1 MTDRSLAPYDLAWP
15 RRYAAEMPGLA
26 VALAPVVEIEHVGST
41 SVPGL
46 AAKPTVD
53 IAAGVPSLDLDEDA
67 HTRMEA
73 LGHRYGGTHGLPQHV
88 FRKGAAVPWEVL
100 VHVVEHDGRMWRD
113 FLAFRDHLRAHPV
126 DARRY
131 EELKAALLVG
141 RGGWYRGADKQAF
154 IASVL
159 TDRPSRSGAR

>member
-1 MTDRSLAPYDLAWP
+1 MTDRSLAAYDPAWP
-15 RRYAAEMPGLA
+15 RRFAGEAPRLV
-26 VALAPVVEIEHVGST
+26 VALAPVLAIEHVGST

-53 IAAGVPSLDLDEDA
+53 IAVGVPTLALDADA
-67 HTRMEA
+67 HARMEA
-73 LGHRYGGTHGLPQHV
+73 LGYRYGGTHDLPQHV

-100 VHVVEHDGRMWRD
+100 VHVVEHGGGMWRN
-113 FLAFRDHLRAHPV
+113 FLRFRDHLRSHPA

-131 EELKAALLVG
+131 EELKAGLLAG
-141 RGGWYRGADKQAF
+141 RGGWYRGVDKQPF

-159 TDRPSRSGAR
+159 ATATPRAGAR

>member
-1 MTDRSLAPYDLAWP
+1 VA
-15 RRYAAEMPGLA
+15 
-26 VALAPVVEIEHVGST
+26 ALAPVVAIEHVGST
-41 SVPGL
+41 SVAGL

-53 IAAGVPSLDLDEDA
+53 VAVGVPSIDLAAGA
-67 HTRMEA
+67 HPRMEA
-73 LGHRYGGTHGLPQHV
+73 LGYHYGGTHDLPQHV

-100 VHVVEHDGRMWRD
+100 VHVVEHDGDMWRD
-113 FLAFRDHLRAHPV
+113 FLRFRDHLRSRPA

-141 RGGWYRGADKQAF
+141 RRGWYRGLDKQAF

-159 TDRPSRSGAR
+159 FDRGQRLC